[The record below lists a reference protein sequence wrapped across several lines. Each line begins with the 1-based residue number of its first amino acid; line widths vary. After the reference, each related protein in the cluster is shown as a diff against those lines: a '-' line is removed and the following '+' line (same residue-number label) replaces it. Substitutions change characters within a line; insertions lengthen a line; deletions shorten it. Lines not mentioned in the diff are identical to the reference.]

1 MLGEKIGE
9 ETSKTI
15 GRRVLTVEGGPVVET
30 SAQATGKLLGVEY
43 QSMVTYT
50 GKLQADGTIAGE
62 GLGVLMGKGGEHA
75 KFTAKGVGKFT
86 PAGGVSWR
94 GAFFYQTAHTKWT
107 RLNTIVAMF
116 EYEVDAEGDGRGNF
130 TEWK

>member
-15 GRRVLTVEGGPVVET
+15 GRRVLTVDGAPVVET
-30 SAQATGKLLGVEY
+30 SGQGTGTLLGVQY
-43 QSMVTYT
+43 QTMVTYT

-62 GLGVLMGKGGEHA
+62 GLGVLMGKGGENA
-75 KFTAKGVGKFT
+75 CFTAKGVGRFT
-86 PAGGVSWR
+86 PTGGVSWR
-94 GAFFYQTAHTKWT
+94 GAFFFQSAHSKWT
-107 RLNTIVAMF
+107 RLNSIATMF
-116 EYEVDAEGDGRGNF
+116 EYEIDAEGNGKGNF